1 MIILRALVSAARPN
15 VSYAVS
21 ISSGDHIPTFG
32 LAVLYADLKASGLD
46 VAEQYALVV
55 GDAGDRLGTKGCR
68 SIPRSLHTAGV
79 AANATHSNGERTL
92 ATESLNRL
100 AAPRFR

>member
-21 ISSGDHIPTFG
+21 ISSGDHTFG
-32 LAVLYADLKASGLD
+32 LAVLYADLKASGQD
-46 VAEQYALVV
+46 VAEQYALLV